1 MISESE
7 IMDQWTVISDCIT
20 KPEESF
26 QAIEIL
32 TVEMFSEPGCRDVF
46 KALQSLHAEELP
58 SDINH
63 VLARLEYMRK
73 LTPDIGCELHRAALQ
88 ERVATPIRYYAN
100 RVLQQYRK
108 RRLRE
113 VLLNNC
119 QQLQNGTEFSEA
131 LSDLQEDLALFGEDS
146 NLDQSPQNRQQAD
159 DSYTPFPV
167 DALPVVVRSFVDSV
181 SRSVGCDPAF
191 VMMPVLAACAAA
203 IGNTRRLRMKNGWL
217 VPPILWCVVIG
228 ESGSQKSPPMRAVMK
243 FLKRRQQD
251 QSVAF
256 ASAMRQFK
264 THEREYRKAIRK
276 PDPADTTEMPTE
288 PTRPIAE
295 RCIVS
300 DVTLEGLVPILRDN
314 WRGVLLVRDELVG
327 WIGSFDRYA
336 GRGTASADT
345 AHWLSIYNAESI
357 VVDRKTGDTPSVF
370 VPDASVSV
378 CGGIQPGILNR
389 ALNAEHRENGLLAR
403 LLFAYPPRQAKEWRD
418 DEIPLADEDAF
429 SKLLSGLFALGADTG
444 ADGSPKPANVWLH
457 DDALQIFKNY
467 VNTNGEEQA
476 GLTGDLAAAWS
487 KLEETPARLA
497 LIVHCIRQVCGDPI
511 SPWVCDAE
519 SMQTGVTL
527 ATWFKNE
534 TERVYKVLSE
544 SAGQRR
550 LRQIAEW
557 IRQRGGRVRS
567 REVVAGRR
575 DVANSNDAD
584 ELLATLVSIGFGRWE
599 NVRGERGP
607 GTREF
612 VLFT

>member
-1 MISESE
+1 
-7 IMDQWTVISDCIT
+7 
-20 KPEESF
+20 
-26 QAIEIL
+26 
-32 TVEMFSEPGCRDVF
+32 MFSEPGCRDVF

>member
-63 VLARLEYMRK
+63 MLERLEYMGR
-73 LTPDIGCELHRAALQ
+73 LTTDIAGELHRAASQ
-88 ERVATPIRYYAN
+88 ERVGTAISYYAN

-119 QQLQNGTEFSEA
+119 QQLQNGTGLSEA
-131 LSDLQEDLALFGEDS
+131 LSGLHEELAVFGEDT
-146 NLDQSPQNRQQAD
+146 NLDKSPQNRQQAD

-444 ADGSPKPANVWLH
+444 ADGSPKPANVWL
-457 DDALQIFKNY
+457 DNDALQIFKDY

-497 LIVHCIRQVCGDPI
+497 LIVHCIRQVCGEPV

-527 ATWFKNE
+527 ATWFKHE

-550 LRQIAEW
+550 LRQIADW

-575 DVANSNDAD
+575 DVANSDDAD
-584 ELLATLVSIGFGRWE
+584 ELLATLVSKGFGRWDS
-599 NVRGERGP
+599 VRGERGP